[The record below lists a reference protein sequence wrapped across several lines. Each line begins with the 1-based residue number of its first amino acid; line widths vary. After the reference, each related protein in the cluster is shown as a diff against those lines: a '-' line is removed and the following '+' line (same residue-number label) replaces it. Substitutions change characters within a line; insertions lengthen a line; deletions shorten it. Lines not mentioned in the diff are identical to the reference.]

1 MDFDQARLPFGTL
14 FVLSQI
20 TNKDYWENEI
30 KANKKHAYSIEALI
44 NLSIIKLSKMEKEQI
59 LLPDGEHLIN
69 GTIYVVQ
76 DGVVIEKKE
85 VTPEQEEVI
94 EEVAEGLTTE
104 EKKPLEVM
112 EETPAPIVEE
122 VVPVVEDDRLA
133 KLEAAQESLM
143 SEIAKLK
150 SEIEAPLLE
159 ELPVEMSDNRPM
171 WRRISDGINT
181 IKNQK

>member
-1 MDFDQARLPFGTL
+1 
-14 FVLSQI
+14 
-20 TNKDYWENEI
+20 
-30 KANKKHAYSIEALI
+30 
-44 NLSIIKLSKMEKEQI
+44 MEKEQI

-122 VVPVVEDDRLA
+122 VVPVVEDDRIA

-150 SEIEAPLLE
+150 SELEAPLLE